1 MDRLQFLRN
10 KKNKESIHI
19 YEVRDGEEVIAR
31 YTSRT
36 PAVRKRRELKK
47 IGIRTKVYS
56 LFVPKYIP
64 LEEKPIRK
72 SMRYWHGPI
81 PWQIAP
87 EGASQLRVGWEH
99 INDVFYIGS
108 YRNGEVCQP
117 YDRTED
123 LSIQP
128 NGNELSL
135 CFHSIGD
142 DMTYILLD
150 GLEWVSV
157 RPTRVEFSGRSENGE
172 RMMFTMEIADDVGRN
187 KLTVIPFRKGWYRL
201 KSGILMFVDE
211 EDERMTK
218 EQHSDRLVGMYPI
231 IIVYPAFGMGDFAVG
246 TGHMA
251 IHDGESLDDFV
262 RQYLR
267 TDVMEYI
274 NTDNAKELATA
285 FRRRSD
291 RTIRGLIER
300 GRGTEPFRDLVMGE
314 C

>member
-19 YEVRDGEEVIAR
+19 YEVRDGEEVIER

-47 IGIRTKVYS
+47 MGIRAKVYS

-72 SMRYWHGPI
+72 RMRYWHGPI

-231 IIVYPAFGMGDFAVG
+231 VIVYPAFGRGDFAVG

-251 IHDGESLDDFV
+251 IQDGESLDDFV

-300 GRGTEPFRDLVMGE
+300 GRGTEPFRVLVMGE
-314 C
+314 R